1 MFTKGPHRPLHCTT
15 HTTLPTIEDRRR
27 CSPPTC
33 LFSGQDEIYFFFFLY
48 KLLHDLA
55 KSFTKTLA
63 QNMKTEPERERRG
76 RGVSQRRAIKTAR
89 SGVLCVVA
97 LCVFVCVCVCAVLKE
112 KVSLHQRGP
121 PATRVRA
128 LLGWRPGTDLR
139 VCLKCRLQILC
150 TKSLQEYPWPL
161 ESLSGFLTGPAGATH
176 PSLKSSGLAGDEDQG
191 QTHQGRM
198 RHPHVL
204 NVRSKSLRPDVQEQS

>member
-15 HTTLPTIEDRRR
+15 HTTLPTIDRRQR
-27 CSPPTC
+27 GPPTC
-33 LFSGQDEIYFFFFLY
+33 ALRGQDEIYSFFFPY

-55 KSFTKTLA
+55 ESFTETLA
-63 QNMKTEPERERRG
+63 QNIKTEVEKERRG

-97 LCVFVCVCVCAVLKE
+97 LCLCVCVCVCVCVCAVLKE

-161 ESLSGFLTGPAGATH
+161 ESLSGFLSGPAVAAR
-176 PSLKSSGLAGDEDQG
+176 PSLKSSGLAKEESRGRTRRRNNEMH
-191 QTHQGRM
+191 THILAG
-198 RHPHVL
+198 
-204 NVRSKSLRPDVQEQS
+204 SI